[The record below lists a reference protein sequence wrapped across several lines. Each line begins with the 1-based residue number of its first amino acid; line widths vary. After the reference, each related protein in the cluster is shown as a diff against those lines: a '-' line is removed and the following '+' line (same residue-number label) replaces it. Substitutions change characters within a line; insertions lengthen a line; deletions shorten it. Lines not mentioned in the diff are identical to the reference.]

1 MEITC
6 LASISGSEMPKLK
19 SQAVLIDIP
28 GNASCMSSPLSFF
41 EACFWFSIG
50 SLTINRPNG
59 VTFKAA
65 GGSTEFVNKW
75 NPEIGDIVSFKHW
88 GFLFG
93 SKKPVNPTLHRLC
106 PDLTWDSVVENWKE
120 QTPRPI
126 STLYATLHHTAPQHS
141 ITKGSSNGYF
151 FPLRSRFEN
160 EKGQIPFGLLAKDT
174 SPAKT
179 IWGICKTTRI
189 RSSQCCTLED
199 YQTSAN
205 RVREGGIPLHCS
217 ELDWN

>member
-1 MEITC
+1 MRLVC
-6 LASISGSEMPKLK
+6 LPLFLFLK
-19 SQAVLIDIP
+19 HVFDFLLA
-28 GNASCMSSPLSFF
+28 
-41 EACFWFSIG
+41 
-50 SLTINRPNG
+50 LTINRPNG

-75 NPEIGDIVSFKHW
+75 NPEIGDIVSFKHS

-93 SKKPVNPTLHRLC
+93 SKKPVNPTLHRLR

-179 IWGICKTTRI
+179 I
-189 RSSQCCTLED
+189 
-199 YQTSAN
+199 
-205 RVREGGIPLHCS
+205 
-217 ELDWN
+217 